1 MTYQL
6 RLGLSWCRA
15 GNHVIFLDQDSG
27 RYFSLPSA
35 LGETFERSLV
45 RPDEAGAAASPLL
58 ERLMTLGVLCAQAP
72 RPSLATKTLQPAA
85 SNVGEHI
92 DGPGAWPYA
101 LQAIWYQLRA
111 ARDLKRRP
119 LRSIVDEA
127 RLVKDLMRTRSIND
141 LTNEAAKAIMSFNS
155 TGLALSAVDN
165 CLVRSLALF
174 RMLATFDI
182 HPDLAIGVT
191 ASPFA
196 AHAWLQI
203 GDVVLNDSVDRV
215 RRFVPILI
223 I

>member
-27 RYFSLPSA
+27 RYFSLPST
-35 LGETFERSLV
+35 LGESFEQSLGSSS
-45 RPDEAGAAASPLL
+45 EAGAVADPLL
-58 ERLMTLGVLCAQAP
+58 ERLMALGVLCAQDS
-72 RPSLATKTLQPAA
+72 RPSPALRKLQPAT
-85 SNVGEHI
+85 SNVSEHI
-92 DGPGAWPYA
+92 DGRSAWPFA
-101 LQAIWYQLRA
+101 LQAIWYQLGA

-119 LRSIVDEA
+119 LRSIVDDA
-127 RLVKDLMRTRSIND
+127 YLSKGLMRTGSIKDLAND
-141 LTNEAAKAIMSFNS
+141 AANAILSFNS

-174 RMLATFDI
+174 RMLARFEI
-182 HPDLAIGVT
+182 FPDLVIGVT

-196 AHAWLQI
+196 AHAWVQI